1 MIGLLVVSEN
11 VHKVCPI
18 SNGFLKL
25 DHMGSAFF
33 NVHNRLS
40 DIKGIFNTGPNYGD
54 PLLKNQ
60 DFVNRASWSFK
71 LAQMT
76 DACRSSWN
84 VMMQRLLMASENVN
98 IQTEKIHVL

>member
-1 MIGLLVVSEN
+1 M
-11 VHKVCPI
+11 
-18 SNGFLKL
+18 FLRAQ
-25 DHMGSAFF
+25 SS
-33 NVHNRLS
+33 S
-40 DIKGIFNTGPNYGD
+40 DIKWIFNTGPYGD
-54 PLLKNQ
+54 PLKNE